1 MAKYR
6 LETETSK
13 LFISGRKVKFGEEF
27 ELSSRQAEAFK
38 NVIVMVKN
46 KRKPA
51 SKSKSK
57 SK

>member
-13 LFISGRKVKFGEEF
+13 LFIGGRKVKPGEEF
-27 ELSSRQAEAFK
+27 ELTSTQAEAFK
-38 NVIVMVKN
+38 NVIVMVKS
-46 KRKPA
+46 KP
-51 SKSKSK
+51 KSKSK